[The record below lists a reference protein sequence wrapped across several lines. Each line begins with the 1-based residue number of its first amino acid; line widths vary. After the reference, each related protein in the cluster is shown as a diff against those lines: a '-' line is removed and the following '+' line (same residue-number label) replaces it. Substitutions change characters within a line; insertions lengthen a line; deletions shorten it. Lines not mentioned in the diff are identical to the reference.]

1 MNRFRWSSFS
11 ARRPYLF
18 TLLLL
23 VVCMALNLVFQPGL
37 FERNTLNSNL
47 RVFLP
52 SILLAAGQAVVV
64 LAGGIDISVGA
75 TLSIVNT
82 ILVTQLGAGA
92 STGRTAELLAFVLV
106 IGMLAGAINGFFI
119 AYLRLQPIITTYATS
134 FLFGGIAL
142 AILPYPGGA
151 IPAALA
157 TFYRGTT
164 PLGLPLA
171 FLVIFLMLAA
181 WALTQRTRYG
191 RYLYAVG
198 GQPDAAYA
206 TAVPVNGVQFS
217 TYVVSGFMAALA
229 GIAITLLTSSGS
241 AGIGDALTL
250 TSISAVVIG
259 GTALRGGVGGVAGPI
274 LGALILGFVR
284 NIISFANVSLW
295 WQTFVNAAVIVV
307 ALAAPGIIDLFRR
320 VVYEKVTD
328 IPAARRRSAGG
339 HSVSGQRPAA

>member
-1 MNRFRWSSFS
+1 MSNFRWSSFTS
-11 ARRPYLF
+11 RRPYLF
-18 TLLLL
+18 TLMLLIICM
-23 VVCMALNLVFQPGL
+23 VVNFIYQPGL
-37 FERNTLNSNL
+37 FARDTLNSNL

-75 TLSIVNT
+75 ILSIVNC
-82 ILVTQLGAGA
+82 ILVTQLGPEA
-92 STGRTAELLAFVLV
+92 TGGKTAEMLAFVLV
-106 IGMLAGAINGFFI
+106 IGMLAGAINGYFI

-134 FLFGGIAL
+134 FLYGGIAL
-142 AILPYPGGA
+142 AILPYPGGN
-151 IPAALA
+151 IPAYLTA
-157 TFYRGTT
+157 FYRDTT

-171 FLVIFLMLAA
+171 FLVIFLILAA
-181 WALTQRTRYG
+181 WALVQRMRYG

-198 GQPDAAYA
+198 GQADAAYA

-229 GIAITLLTSSGS
+229 GISITMLTSSGN
-241 AGIGDALTL
+241 AGVGDALTL

-259 GTALRGGVGGVAGPI
+259 GTALRGGVGGIAGPI
-274 LGALILGFVR
+274 MGALILGFVR

-307 ALAAPGIIDLFRR
+307 ALAAPGLIDLIRR
-320 VVYEKVTD
+320 VVYEKTNN
-328 IPAARRRSAGG
+328 IPAARRRAAGG
-339 HSVSGQRPAA
+339 RPVSGERPAA